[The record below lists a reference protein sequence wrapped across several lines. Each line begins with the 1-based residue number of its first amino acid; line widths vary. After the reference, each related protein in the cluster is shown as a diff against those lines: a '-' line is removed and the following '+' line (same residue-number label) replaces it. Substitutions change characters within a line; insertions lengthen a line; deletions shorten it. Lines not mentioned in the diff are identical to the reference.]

1 MTGKTNIL
9 IVDDER
15 HTREALMRYLRNRFA
30 VTGAEDG
37 AQAIEL
43 LRTNDYD
50 LVLTDLRMP
59 GADGMSV
66 LEAALA
72 KGNHPACIVF
82 TAYGTIEAAVAAV
95 KAGAFDFVA
104 KPVRLDRL
112 DEVVAAALKHRAAQ
126 SAPAADPEPAAPAD
140 AGKTP
145 PPIPGDIVF
154 GESPAMQQVEDLI
167 RQTAPSR
174 VNIMLSGESG
184 TGKEVIARAI
194 HDSSGRKGLFVPV
207 HCAALPANLLESE
220 LFGYERGAFTG
231 AEQRRK
237 GRFELADGGTL
248 FLDEI
253 GEIDPSTQVKL
264 LRVLE
269 TRTVERIGGV
279 EPVQCDVRLVSATNR
294 NLAQMVAEGTFRE
307 DLFYRLE
314 GVSIVMPPLRE
325 RRQDI
330 PELAR
335 RFILKAAQENDR
347 PVSGLDDQALALLV
361 QYDWPGN
368 IRELKHTIER
378 MVVLARGNILTAAD
392 VPPEIRSGRPPQT
405 VPPATAATAPRPP
418 ETAAPVTER
427 LDESER
433 VVIERALERCNG
445 NRTHAAAALGIS
457 RRTLLRKLRA
467 YADADAATGK

>member
-1 MTGKTNIL
+1 MNPKADIL

-15 HTREALMRYLRNRFA
+15 HTREALMRYLRTRFT

-37 AQAIEL
+37 AQAIDL
-43 LRTNDYD
+43 LRTHDYD

-112 DEVVAAALKHRAAQ
+112 DEVVNAALKHRAAKAAPQ
-126 SAPAADPEPAAPAD
+126 PAADAPAEAKPAAP
-140 AGKTP
+140 P
-145 PPIPGDIVF
+145 LPGDIVI
-154 GESPAMQQVEDLI
+154 GDSPAMRQVEELI
-167 RQTAPSR
+167 RQAAPSR
-174 VNIMLSGESG
+174 VNIMLTGESG

-194 HDSSGRKGLFVPV
+194 HDASGRKGLFVPV

-237 GRFELADGGTL
+237 GRFELADGGTI

-269 TRTVERIGGV
+269 TRTIERIGGV
-279 EPVQCDVRLVSATNR
+279 EPIQCDARLVSATNR
-294 NLAQMVAEGTFRE
+294 DLARMVAEGTFRE

-314 GVSIVMPPLRE
+314 GVSIVTPPLRE
-325 RRQDI
+325 RRADI
-330 PELAR
+330 PELTR
-335 RFILKAAQENDR
+335 RFIARAAQENDR
-347 PVSGLDDQALALLV
+347 PVSGIDDDALALLAA
-361 QYDWPGN
+361 YDWPGN
-368 IRELKHTIER
+368 IRELKHTVER
-378 MVVLARGNILTAAD
+378 MVVLAHGTTLTAAD
-392 VPPEIRSGRPPQT
+392 VPLEIRSG
-405 VPPATAATAPRPP
+405 APRP
-418 ETAAPVTER
+418 AASDATPAPTPVSER

-433 VVIERALERCNG
+433 AIIERTLARCNG
-445 NRTHAAAALGIS
+445 NRTRAADALGIS

-467 YADADAATGK
+467 YAEADAANGA

>member
-1 MTGKTNIL
+1 MLRAFVTAPCP
-9 IVDDER
+9 ER
-15 HTREALMRYLRNRFA
+15 
-30 VTGAEDG
+30 
-37 AQAIEL
+37 
-43 LRTNDYD
+43 
-50 LVLTDLRMP
+50 
-59 GADGMSV
+59 MSYCFISS
-66 LEAALA
+66 

-112 DEVVAAALKHRAAQ
+112 DEVVNAALKHRAAKAAPQ
-126 SAPAADPEPAAPAD
+126 PAEPAADAPAE
-140 AGKTP
+140 AAKP
-145 PPIPGDIVF
+145 VSPLPGDIVI
-154 GESPAMQQVEDLI
+154 GDSPAMRQVEELI
-167 RQTAPSR
+167 RQAAPSR
-174 VNIMLSGESG
+174 VNIMLTGESG

-194 HDSSGRKGLFVPV
+194 HDASGRKGLFVPV

-237 GRFELADGGTL
+237 GRFELADGGTI

-269 TRTVERIGGV
+269 TRTIERIGGV
-279 EPVQCDVRLVSATNR
+279 EPIQCDARLVSATNR
-294 NLAQMVAEGTFRE
+294 DLARMVAEGTFRE

-314 GVSIVMPPLRE
+314 GVSIVTPPLRE
-325 RRQDI
+325 RRADI
-330 PELAR
+330 PELTR
-335 RFILKAAQENDR
+335 RFIARAAQENDR
-347 PVSGLDDQALALLV
+347 PVSGIDDDALALLTA
-361 QYDWPGN
+361 YDWPGN

-378 MVVLARGNILTAAD
+378 MVVLAHGTTLTAGD
-392 VPPEIRSGRPPQT
+392 VPPEIRSG
-405 VPPATAATAPRPP
+405 APRP
-418 ETAAPVTER
+418 AAADAATPAPTPVSER

-433 VVIERALERCNG
+433 AIIERTLARCNG
-445 NRTHAAAALGIS
+445 NRTRAAEALGIS

-467 YADADAATGK
+467 YAEADAANGA